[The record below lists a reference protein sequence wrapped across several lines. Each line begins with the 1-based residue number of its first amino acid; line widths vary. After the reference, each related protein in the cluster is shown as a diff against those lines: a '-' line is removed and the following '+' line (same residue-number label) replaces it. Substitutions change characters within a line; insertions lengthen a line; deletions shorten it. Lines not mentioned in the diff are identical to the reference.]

1 MPAYPSSEC
10 WRCASRTSIS
20 ATTSSA
26 TGSDACAT
34 VEDPAIRDKN
44 EIVNHDLNRML
55 KLHDKFPAELPP
67 GVVEKAAKL
76 RAGQIVLHI
85 PRVEMIEEVENPDP
99 RPRLELSIPHWNRE
113 STCHLEIEGGKSW
126 IPVRVACSYIFAEF
140 ILNGVRK
147 SSVQVVDRDQG
158 QFPRSSDTSPQQETV
173 WRIERQP
180 PAGIRLDYGLCQC
193 SEELIEVVEV
203 AERPRSY
210 VRRIQNMASDLV
222 TCSNLEFLVGV
233 AATVRKREHPGPS
246 L

>member
-1 MPAYPSSEC
+1 MPSYPSSEC

-20 ATTSSA
+20 ATTSFA

-44 EIVNHDLNRML
+44 EIVNNDLNRML

-99 RPRLELSIPHWNRE
+99 RPRLELPIAHWNRE

-126 IPVRVACSYIFAEF
+126 IPVRVAWSYIFAEF

-203 AERPRSY
+203 AEGPRPHVGS
-210 VRRIQNMASDLV
+210 VQNVMPDLI
-222 TCSNLEFLVGV
+222 TGGYLELLVGV
-233 AATVRKREHPGPS
+233 TEAVRKRQDP
-246 L
+246 